1 MKEFLKANKGC
12 VLAIALISPVVVV
25 FFEYIFYYHMQYRTE
40 NVKCVYDIIGAGMQT
55 CLYQMA
61 VIFIPFTMVY
71 FFKGCYRYGIIIR
84 QTQLKQVWLKM
95 CVKLTKIILAVSVY
109 LTVLICLIPFCFT
122 DVIWNWSAQT
132 SYVYIYGGVD
142 TVYHPSVILVAA
154 GCFTAVFTALMIVC
168 VLMLFFWWVFESP
181 VGGYIVMLLYA
192 AEEMYRGL
200 VFNGRVTMNAV
211 VISEKHIRV
220 FSNFIYPVLVLAG
233 LLMITYILFCKKD
246 LLKKDNGFRDLLKPY
261 FFAPFL

>member
-12 VLAIALISPVVVV
+12 VLAIVLISPVVVA
-25 FFEYIFYYHMQYRTE
+25 FFEYIFYYHVQYRTE
-40 NVKCVYDIIGAGMQT
+40 NVKCVYDIIGAGLQT

-200 VFNGRVTMNAV
+200 FFNGRVTMNAV

-220 FSNFIYPVLVLAG
+220 FSNFIYPVLVLVG
-233 LLMITYILFCKKD
+233 LLIITYILFRKKD
-246 LLKKDNGFRDLLKPY
+246 LLKKDIYN
-261 FFAPFL
+261 

>member
-1 MKEFLKANKGC
+1 M
-12 VLAIALISPVVVV
+12 
-25 FFEYIFYYHMQYRTE
+25 
-40 NVKCVYDIIGAGMQT
+40 
-55 CLYQMA
+55 
-61 VIFIPFTMVY
+61 
-71 FFKGCYRYGIIIR
+71 R
-84 QTQLKQVWLKM
+84 QTQLKLVWLKM
-95 CVKLTKIILAVSVY
+95 CVKLTKIILAFSVY

-142 TVYHPSVILVAA
+142 TVFHPSVILVAA

-246 LLKKDNGFRDLLKPY
+246 LLKKDIYN
-261 FFAPFL
+261 

>member
-25 FFEYIFYYHMQYRTE
+25 FFEYIFYYHIQYRTE

-168 VLMLFFWWVFESP
+168 VLMLFSLNHRSADILSCFCMPQKKCTGAWF
-181 VGGYIVMLLYA
+181 LT
-192 AEEMYRGL
+192 AEL
-200 VFNGRVTMNAV
+200 
-211 VISEKHIRV
+211 
-220 FSNFIYPVLVLAG
+220 P
-233 LLMITYILFCKKD
+233 
-246 LLKKDNGFRDLLKPY
+246 
-261 FFAPFL
+261 

>member
-1 MKEFLKANKGC
+1 MPILWL
-12 VLAIALISPVVVV
+12 VW
-25 FFEYIFYYHMQYRTE
+25 E
-40 NVKCVYDIIGAGMQT
+40 NVKCVYDIIGAGLQT

-168 VLMLFFWWVFESP
+168 FLVNPLLGIPFSVAALVARRPDRARASPRFWLYLFKP
-181 VGGYIVMLLYA
+181 
-192 AEEMYRGL
+192 
-200 VFNGRVTMNAV
+200 
-211 VISEKHIRV
+211 
-220 FSNFIYPVLVLAG
+220 IY
-233 LLMITYILFCKKD
+233 TD
-246 LLKKDNGFRDLLKPY
+246 
-261 FFAPFL
+261 

>member
-1 MKEFLKANKGC
+1 
-12 VLAIALISPVVVV
+12 
-25 FFEYIFYYHMQYRTE
+25 
-40 NVKCVYDIIGAGMQT
+40 
-55 CLYQMA
+55 
-61 VIFIPFTMVY
+61 
-71 FFKGCYRYGIIIR
+71 
-84 QTQLKQVWLKM
+84 M

-220 FSNFIYPVLVLAG
+220 FSNFIYPVLVLVG

-246 LLKKDNGFRDLLKPY
+246 LLKKDIYN
-261 FFAPFL
+261 

>member
-12 VLAIALISPVVVV
+12 VLAIVLISPVVVA
-25 FFEYIFYYHMQYRTE
+25 FFEYIFYYHVQYRTE
-40 NVKCVYDIIGAGMQT
+40 NVKCVYDIIGAGLQT

-95 CVKLTKIILAVSVY
+95 CVKLTKIILAFSVY

-168 VLMLFFWWVFESP
+168 VLMLFFWWDRRN
-181 VGGYIVMLLYA
+181 GLDTKRKQRL
-192 AEEMYRGL
+192 EE
-200 VFNGRVTMNAV
+200 
-211 VISEKHIRV
+211 
-220 FSNFIYPVLVLAG
+220 
-233 LLMITYILFCKKD
+233 
-246 LLKKDNGFRDLLKPY
+246 
-261 FFAPFL
+261 FLRTDGD

>member
-12 VLAIALISPVVVV
+12 VLAIVLISPVVVA
-25 FFEYIFYYHMQYRTE
+25 FFEYIFYYHVQYRTE
-40 NVKCVYDIIGAGMQT
+40 NVKCVYDIIGAGLQT

-154 GCFTAVFTALMIVC
+154 GCFTAAIFLSGGLYWIALQLI
-168 VLMLFFWWVFESP
+168 
-181 VGGYIVMLLYA
+181 
-192 AEEMYRGL
+192 
-200 VFNGRVTMNAV
+200 
-211 VISEKHIRV
+211 
-220 FSNFIYPVLVLAG
+220 
-233 LLMITYILFCKKD
+233 
-246 LLKKDNGFRDLLKPY
+246 
-261 FFAPFL
+261 

>member
-25 FFEYIFYYHMQYRTE
+25 FFEYIFYYHIQYRTE

-154 GCFTAVFTALMIVC
+154 GCFTAVFTALMIGQN
-168 VLMLFFWWVFESP
+168 LNGLILAYALYSLIMPGYPSSARGKYRKP
-181 VGGYIVMLLYA
+181 VITTSSRRSSTNWCGYLSL
-192 AEEMYRGL
+192 
-200 VFNGRVTMNAV
+200 
-211 VISEKHIRV
+211 
-220 FSNFIYPVLVLAG
+220 
-233 LLMITYILFCKKD
+233 
-246 LLKKDNGFRDLLKPY
+246 
-261 FFAPFL
+261 

>member
-25 FFEYIFYYHMQYRTE
+25 FFEYIFYYHIQYRTE

-154 GCFTAVFTALMIVC
+154 GCFTA
-168 VLMLFFWWVFESP
+168 
-181 VGGYIVMLLYA
+181 

-246 LLKKDNGFRDLLKPY
+246 LLKKDIYN
-261 FFAPFL
+261 